1 MKKYLL
7 FALFALL
14 FSSCGRTA
22 PSPAGL
28 EYCKTISGIDC
39 LKATIT
45 DANVLIIAIDVEPGR
60 NYDALATYY
69 LNDAISHGVDDIK
82 MCAIVDYST
91 SEFQEGAVV
100 GERVGKAFK

>member
-1 MKKYLL
+1 MKKYIL

-45 DANVLIIAIDVEPGR
+45 NVLIIAINAEPGR

-69 LNDAISHGVDDIK
+69 LNDAISHDVNDIK
-82 MCAIVDYST
+82 MCAVVDYST
-91 SEFQEGAVV
+91 SEFQDGSVV

>member
-7 FALFALL
+7 LALFAILL
-14 FSSCGRTA
+14 SSCERTA

-82 MCAIVDYST
+82 MCAVVDYST
-91 SEFQEGAVV
+91 SEFQDGAVV

>member
-7 FALFALL
+7 FALFAVI
-14 FSSCGRTA
+14 FSSCVRNTT
-22 PSPAGL
+22 SPAGL

-45 DANVLIIAIDVEPGR
+45 NGNVLIIAVNAEPGR

-82 MCAIVDYST
+82 MGAVVDYST
-91 SEFQEGAVV
+91 SEFQDGAVV